1 MNKIATEFS
10 METATKIFSYLKFHL
25 VMEAALYRCSQE
37 KVFWKYAAYLQEN
50 NNVEMW
56 SQ

>member
-25 VMEAALYRCSQE
+25 VMETALYRCSQE